1 MEIFIALVLAIVISF
16 ACKPAIKRWPVAWY
30 IGVVV
35 LDIVFMTHVLSG
47 VAPALDRSL
56 YAYFNRGLLAFG
68 FFVVVMFIGVFDG
81 SSKVRQH
88 LNPIR
93 GELSI
98 IGALL
103 CLPHIVNYLMVYL
116 KRIFAGFS
124 GILSNIV
131 VSFVVAVIVTVVL
144 AVLTVTS
151 FDRIRKA
158 MTPAKWKRVQKW
170 AYPFFILMYVHVVVA
185 LGPSALSGAGR
196 ARTSL
201 IIYTVITVLYVALRL
216 WKVARDRAADA
227 ARASTKEPREN

>member
-1 MEIFIALVLAIVISF
+1 MEIIIALILAIVISVV
-16 ACKPAIKRWPVAWY
+16 CKPAIKRWPVAWY
-30 IGVVV
+30 IGIVVI
-35 LDIVFMTHVLSG
+35 DILYMSHMVANVSPVF
-47 VAPALDRSL
+47 DRAL

-98 IGALL
+98 IAALL

-116 KRIFAGFS
+116 RRLFGGAS
-124 GILSNIV
+124 GVVSNIA
-131 VSFVVAVIVTVVL
+131 VSFVVAVIVTVIL

-151 FDRIRKA
+151 FDRIRRA

-170 AYPFFILMYVHVVVA
+170 AYPFFILTYAHVVIA
-185 LGPSALSGAGR
+185 IGPSAFSGGGR

-201 IIYTVITVLYVALRL
+201 IIYTVITVAYVALRL
-216 WKVARDRAADA
+216 WKAARDKKAADA
-227 ARASTKEPREN
+227 RGSK